1 MTVIRRKTKRHLMV
15 FSGRAHPALADAVAA
30 DLGTKVVPTQAYEF
44 ANGEIYVRYEES
56 VRGCDAFVIQS
67 HTVPINEWIME
78 RSRSSNFSMAW
89 SSALYLSSL
98 DASARTTDP
107 RSRQVSSTNSE
118 LRGVRSWVT
127 TTSTRVTLGA
137 ICATLASLSSK

>member
-1 MTVIRRKTKRHLMV
+1 MTVIRRKPKRHLMV

-30 DLGTKVVPTQAYEF
+30 DLGTKVVPTQAYDF

-78 RSRSSNFSMAW
+78 HPSGISSVTL
-89 SSALYLSSL
+89 SSA
-98 DASARTTDP
+98 
-107 RSRQVSSTNSE
+107 
-118 LRGVRSWVT
+118 
-127 TTSTRVTLGA
+127 VTLP
-137 ICATLASLSSK
+137 